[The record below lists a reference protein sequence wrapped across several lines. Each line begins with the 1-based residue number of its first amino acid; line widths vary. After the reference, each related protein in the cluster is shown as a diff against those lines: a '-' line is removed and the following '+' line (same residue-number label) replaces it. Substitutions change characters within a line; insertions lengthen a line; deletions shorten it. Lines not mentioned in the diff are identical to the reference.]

1 MPGFTKTAIMD
12 AFLQLLEERP
22 MERITVQ
29 DIVQRCGVSR
39 NTFYYH
45 YGDVYALLEAVFR
58 RDVQRFR
65 DAHPPGEPA
74 TEGLLRLME
83 SVKARQRVFSHIY
96 SSVNHDFLQRFL
108 FQATEE
114 VFMEYIQKTAQ
125 GLNISDKDLH
135 FVCYAYQSMLVGIFL
150 NWVRDGMKG
159 DLAGTL
165 EQLHRIF
172 LNNTRH
178 MIESAQRETP

>member
-45 YGDVYALLEAVFR
+45 YGDIYALLEAVFR

-83 SVKARQRVFSHIY
+83 SVKAKIGRAHV
-96 SSVNHDFLQRFL
+96 
-108 FQATEE
+108 
-114 VFMEYIQKTAQ
+114 
-125 GLNISDKDLH
+125 
-135 FVCYAYQSMLVGIFL
+135 
-150 NWVRDGMKG
+150 
-159 DLAGTL
+159 
-165 EQLHRIF
+165 
-172 LNNTRH
+172 
-178 MIESAQRETP
+178 

>member
-1 MPGFTKTAIMD
+1 MSGFTKTAIMD
-12 AFLQLLEERP
+12 AFLQLLDEMP

-45 YGDVYALLEAVFR
+45 YGDVYALLEATFR
-58 RDVQRFR
+58 RDIQRLR
-65 DAHPPGEPA
+65 DARPPGEPA
-74 TEGLLRLME
+74 LEGLQRLAE
-83 SVKARQRVFSHIY
+83 RVKARQRVFAHIY

-125 GLNISDKDLH
+125 GRERPGPGNSRQGSPLRLLRLSVHAGGNLP
-135 FVCYAYQSMLVGIFL
+135 QLGPG
-150 NWVRDGMKG
+150 RDEGRY
-159 DLAGTL
+159 
-165 EQLHRIF
+165 E
-172 LNNTRH
+172 
-178 MIESAQRETP
+178 

>member
-1 MPGFTKTAIMD
+1 MSGFTKTAIMD
-12 AFLQLLEERP
+12 AFLQLLDEMP

-45 YGDVYALLEAVFR
+45 YGDVYALLEATFR
-58 RDVQRFR
+58 RDIQRLR
-65 DAHPPGEPA
+65 DARPPGEPA
-74 TEGLLRLME
+74 LEGLQRLAE
-83 SVKARQRVFSHIY
+83 RVKARQRVFAHIY

-125 GLNISDKDLH
+125 GLEIPDKDLR

-159 DLAGTL
+159 DMYETM

-178 MIESAQRETP
+178 MLQSAQPPEP

>member
-1 MPGFTKTAIMD
+1 MSGFTKTAIMD
-12 AFLQLLEERP
+12 AFLQLLDEMP

-58 RDVQRFR
+58 RDIQRLR
-65 DAHPPGEPA
+65 DVRPPGEPA
-74 TEGLLRLME
+74 MAGLKRLIE
-83 SVKARQRVFSHIY
+83 SMKSKRRVFSHIY

-108 FQATEE
+108 FQVTED
-114 VFMEYIQKTAQ
+114 VFMEYIQGTVQ
-125 GLNISDKDLH
+125 GLRIPDEDLR
-135 FVCYAYQSMLVGIFL
+135 FTCYPYQSMLVGIFL

-159 DLAGTL
+159 DMSETM

-178 MIESAQRETP
+178 MLQSAQPPDP

>member
-1 MPGFTKTAIMD
+1 MSGFTKTAIMD
-12 AFLQLLEERP
+12 AFLQLLEERT

-45 YGDVYALLEAVFR
+45 YGDIYALLEAVFR
-58 RDVQRFR
+58 RDIQRFR

-74 TEGLLRLME
+74 MDSLRRLME

-96 SSVNHDFLQRFL
+96 SSVNHDLLQRFL
-108 FQATEE
+108 FQTTKE
-114 VFMEYIQKTAQ
+114 VFMEYIQKTAR
-125 GLNISDKDLH
+125 GLDIPDRDLD

-159 DLAGTL
+159 DLSGTL

-178 MIESAQRETP
+178 MLESSQTPEP

>member
-12 AFLQLLEERP
+12 AFLQLLDEMP

-45 YGDVYALLEAVFR
+45 YGDVYALLEAAFR
-58 RDVQRFR
+58 RDIQRLQEQR
-65 DAHPPGEPA
+65 LPGEPA
-74 TEGLLRLME
+74 TAALGRLVS
-83 SVKARQRVFSHIY
+83 SVKARQRVFSHVY
-96 SSVNHDFLQRFL
+96 SSLNHDFLQRFL
-108 FQATEE
+108 YQATEE
-114 VFMEYIQKTAQ
+114 VFMEYIQKTVR
-125 GLNISDKDLH
+125 GLDVPDKDLR

-159 DLAGTL
+159 DMSETL
-165 EQLHRIF
+165 EQLQRIF

-178 MIESAQRETP
+178 MLESSRPPEP